1 MQRMLAYG
9 LIAVMALPFVLT
21 ATIIV
26 RFHLE
31 RDRIIRE
38 VCVQRAVPEAK
49 RTCHGQCHLKKQ
61 LDEEQDAGPTEAPS
75 PLRVELRVEPAIT
88 HDTRPMAVGPT
99 ASLRCY
105 GPALSA
111 PLPEGFLSLAD
122 PVPWC

>member
-1 MQRMLAYG
+1 MLAYG
-9 LIAVMALPFVLT
+9 LIAMMALPFVLT

-61 LDEEQDAGPTEAPS
+61 LDEEKEAGPADASPS
-75 PLRVELRVEPAIT
+75 LRVELRVEPAIT
-88 HDTRPMAVGPT
+88 HDARTWSIDPA